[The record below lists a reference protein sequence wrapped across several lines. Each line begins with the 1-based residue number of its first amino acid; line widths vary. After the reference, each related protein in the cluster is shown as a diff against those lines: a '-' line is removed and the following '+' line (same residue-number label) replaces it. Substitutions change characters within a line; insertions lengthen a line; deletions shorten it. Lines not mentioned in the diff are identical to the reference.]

1 MTTSELPTYGEEEI
15 RARLDAEL
23 PAWSYG
29 GAWLE
34 RELTSGTRGGALLAA
49 SAIAYLAEAA
59 HHHPDLE
66 IRGNRV
72 LVQVRHH
79 WAAGVTDADFE
90 LAHAVEGFLAR
101 VRGPRPAGGGR
112 GP

>member
-1 MTTSELPTYGEEEI
+1 MTTSELPTWGEEEI

-23 PAWSYG
+23 PAWTYG

-34 RELTSGTRGGALLAA
+34 RELPADSRAGALLAA
-49 SAIAYLAEAA
+49 SGIAYLAEAA
-59 HHHPDLE
+59 FHHPDLE
-66 IRGNRV
+66 IRGDRV

-90 LAHAVEGFLAR
+90 LAHAVEDLLAR
-101 VRGPRPAGGGR
+101 AGAADPDGSAGGR
-112 GP
+112 